1 MSQPSPIR
9 LAVLDADTG
18 FLQVLSKRLEGAGW
32 QYRVLAS
39 PVPLDAIVAMRLN
52 AIVLD
57 FSGVD
62 VLGTAD
68 LDRIHAFLGTARLLG
83 SRTAISSLA
92 PGIAAFLA
100 TTDARTDGIDFFLGL
115 EDALRR
121 YSDSRA

>member
-1 MSQPSPIR
+1 MPNFGGAHAMTEAGGVLVVTMPPDLDKDDLESLRDAALER
-9 LAVLDADTG
+9 LAGRKL
-18 FLQVLSKRLEGAGW
+18 K
-32 QYRVLAS
+32 
-39 PVPLDAIVAMRLN
+39 

-62 VLGTAD
+62 VLGTTD

-121 YSDSRA
+121 YGDSRA

>member
-1 MSQPSPIR
+1 MEMSSSGGVHAMTEAGGVLVVTMPPDLDRDGLESLRDAALER
-9 LAVLDADTG
+9 LAVR
-18 FLQVLSKRLEGAGW
+18 K
-32 QYRVLAS
+32 
-39 PVPLDAIVAMRLN
+39 IN

-121 YSDSRA
+121 YGDRRA

>member
-1 MSQPSPIR
+1 MEMPNAGGVHAMTEAGGVLVVTMPPDLGRDGLESLRDAALER
-9 LAVLDADTG
+9 LTER
-18 FLQVLSKRLEGAGW
+18 K
-32 QYRVLAS
+32 
-39 PVPLDAIVAMRLN
+39 LN

-62 VLGTAD
+62 MLGTAD

-121 YSDSRA
+121 YGDRRA

>member
-1 MSQPSPIR
+1 MPDSGGAHAMTEAGGVLVVTMPPDLDKDGLESLRDAALER
-9 LAVLDADTG
+9 LAG
-18 FLQVLSKRLEGAGW
+18 RK
-32 QYRVLAS
+32 
-39 PVPLDAIVAMRLN
+39 LN

-62 VLGTAD
+62 VLGTTD

-115 EDALRR
+115 E
-121 YSDSRA
+121 